1 MVVDWGSKRLEYF
14 FAGSIQCKPVGEAV
28 PMEACEV
35 LDFGTTTKTEA
46 DLNEY
51 LRLARLRFKVVY
63 DAFAHNCNNFSD
75 EVARFLTGL
84 AVPERILNMA
94 NEALSTPRGKAL
106 RGLLGGFECVDNTL
120 KQHRSQFLRRCSK
133 GLLFLRQNPE
143 PTFVPGASEDDS
155 ARDETPRRNPPA
167 RTRPDRTSR
176 DEPDETHAA
185 DVTAAATPQRH
196 RPPTPFT
203 APDATTPDAAPD
215 TAATDASLDDELSPA
230 ARLRRGKDVAV
241 IPDETDLAA
250 YHAASPPAAAP
261 AAALPPPLPPCHP
274 S

>member
-1 MVVDWGSKRLEYF
+1 MDIVPHTTVVVDWGSKRLEYF

-94 NEALSTPRGKAL
+94 NEVS
-106 RGLLGGFECVDNTL
+106 
-120 KQHRSQFLRRCSK
+120 
-133 GLLFLRQNPE
+133 
-143 PTFVPGASEDDS
+143 
-155 ARDETPRRNPPA
+155 
-167 RTRPDRTSR
+167 
-176 DEPDETHAA
+176 
-185 DVTAAATPQRH
+185 
-196 RPPTPFT
+196 
-203 APDATTPDAAPD
+203 
-215 TAATDASLDDELSPA
+215 
-230 ARLRRGKDVAV
+230 AV
-241 IPDETDLAA
+241 I
-250 YHAASPPAAAP
+250 
-261 AAALPPPLPPCHP
+261 
-274 S
+274 